1 MRPTDEHLMTIGP
14 WAYLGW
20 VLFAGLA
27 VLYFRLWRSSGVGEL
42 GKLKKE
48 LNDARKMIGDL
59 RQVETSLKNRNGE
72 LQVKLNR
79 LESDNRDMKGALE
92 TLKATNIEQGKTIDR
107 MDKFMREQAGRV
119 EYLVGRVI
127 QLDAERGM
135 VTKLPWNE
143 K

>member
-1 MRPTDEHLMTIGP
+1 MGDVG
-14 WAYLGW
+14 AQLGGGDGGGAE
-20 VLFAGLA
+20 FADDDT
-27 VLYFRLWRSSGVGEL
+27 SSGVGEL